1 MTKHASPDPFDAMAF
16 RKCLSQFPTGVCVV
30 TAMSAEGPI
39 GMTISSFSS
48 LSLGPPLVLFSI
60 DRRAQSLPAWE
71 AATNCAIHVLAQEQR
86 NLSNRFARPDINKW
100 EGLNFR
106 TGEDGA
112 PILSGAA
119 AVMECQ
125 RHTAHDGGDHVLFIE
140 RVSRFRTYGDRKPL
154 MFCQGS
160 YHALGI
166 EGSHAE
172 LWPLDIHY

>member
-1 MTKHASPDPFDAMAF
+1 MNTRASPAPFDAMAF
-16 RKCLSQFPTGVCVV
+16 RKCLSQFPTGVCIV
-30 TAMSAEGPI
+30 TAASAEGPI
-39 GMTISSFSS
+39 GMTISSFNS
-48 LSLGPPLVLFSI
+48 LSLDPPLVLFSI

-71 AATNCAIHVLAQEQR
+71 AAANCAIHVLSQEQR
-86 NLSNRFARPDINKW
+86 DLSNRFARPDINKW
-100 EGLNFR
+100 EGLHFR
-106 TGEDGA
+106 TEDNGT

-125 RHTAHDGGDHVLFIE
+125 RHAAHDGGDHVLFIE
-140 RVSRFRTYGDRKPL
+140 RVTQYRTFADRKPL

-160 YHALGI
+160 YHTLGT

>member
-1 MTKHASPDPFDAMAF
+1 MTTHATPTQTDTLAF
-16 RKCLSQFPTGVCVV
+16 RKCLSQFPTGVCIV
-30 TAMSAEGPI
+30 TAGSAEGPI
-39 GMTISSFSS
+39 GMTISSFNS
-48 LSLGPPLVLFSI
+48 LSLDPPLVLFSI
-60 DRRAQSLPAWE
+60 DRRAQSLPLWE
-71 AATNCAIHVLAQEQR
+71 AAAHCAIHVLAQEQR

-119 AVMECQ
+119 AIMECQ
-125 RHTAHDGGDHVLFIE
+125 RRAVHDGGDHVLFIE
-140 RVSRFRTYGDRKPL
+140 RVLRFRTYGDRKPL
-154 MFCQGS
+154 MFCQGA
-160 YHALGI
+160 YHSLGT